1 MKTDNEQKQYLTEKQ
16 IEQATVE
23 ELEANVKNMQEELNQ
38 LKDIETEKGKERFRE
53 LIHLRILCHSRI
65 NLIEFS
71 DMVWKNKDKRKR
83 KDNEEEQ

>member
-71 DMVWKNKDKRKR
+71 DMVWRRKR
-83 KDNEEEQ
+83 GKDNEEEQ

>member
-1 MKTDNEQKQYLTEKQ
+1 MKTDNEQKQYLTREQ

-71 DMVWKNKDKRKR
+71 DMVWRRKRR

>member
-1 MKTDNEQKQYLTEKQ
+1 MKTDNEQKQYLTEEQ

-38 LKDIETEKGKERFRE
+38 LKDIETEEGKDRFRE

-71 DMVWKNKDKRKR
+71 DMVWRRKRR

>member
-1 MKTDNEQKQYLTEKQ
+1 MKTDNEQKQYLTKEQ

-23 ELEANVKNMQEELNQ
+23 ELEDNVKNMQEELNQ

-53 LIHLRILCHSRI
+53 LIHLRILSNTRI

-71 DMVWKNKDKRKR
+71 NMVWKNKDKRKR

>member
-1 MKTDNEQKQYLTEKQ
+1 MKTDNEQKQYLTKEQ

-38 LKDIETEKGKERFRE
+38 LKGIDTEKGKERFRE

-71 DMVWKNKDKRKR
+71 NMVWKNKDKRKR
-83 KDNEEEQ
+83 KEDEEEQ

>member
-1 MKTDNEQKQYLTEKQ
+1 MKTDNEQKQYLTKEQ

-38 LKDIETEKGKERFRE
+38 LKGIETEEGKERFRE

-71 DMVWKNKDKRKR
+71 DMVWKRKR
-83 KDNEEEQ
+83 RKEDEEEQ

>member
-1 MKTDNEQKQYLTEKQ
+1 MKTDNEQKQYLTEEQ

-71 DMVWKNKDKRKR
+71 DMVWRRKRR

>member
-1 MKTDNEQKQYLTEKQ
+1 MKTDNEQKQYLTEEQ

-23 ELEANVKNMQEELNQ
+23 ELEDNVKNMQEELNQ
-38 LKDIETEKGKERFRE
+38 LKDIETEEGKDRFRE

-71 DMVWKNKDKRKR
+71 DMVWRRKRR

>member
-1 MKTDNEQKQYLTEKQ
+1 MKTDNEEKQYLTREQ

-53 LIHLRILCHSRI
+53 LIHLRILCQSRI

-71 DMVWKNKDKRKR
+71 DMVWKRKRR

>member
-1 MKTDNEQKQYLTEKQ
+1 MKTDNEQKQYLTREQ

-23 ELEANVKNMQEELNQ
+23 ELESNVKNMQEELNQ

-71 DMVWKNKDKRKR
+71 DMVWRRKR
-83 KDNEEEQ
+83 RKEDEEEQ

>member
-1 MKTDNEQKQYLTEKQ
+1 MKTDNEQKQYLTKEQ

-38 LKDIETEKGKERFRE
+38 LKDIETEEGKERFRE

-71 DMVWKNKDKRKR
+71 DMVWRRKRR

>member
-1 MKTDNEQKQYLTEKQ
+1 MKTDNEEKQYLTREQ

-38 LKDIETEKGKERFRE
+38 LKGIETEKGKERFRE
-53 LIHLRILCHSRI
+53 LIHLRILCQSRI

-71 DMVWKNKDKRKR
+71 DMVWKRKRR

>member
-1 MKTDNEQKQYLTEKQ
+1 MKTDNEQKQYLTKEQ

-38 LKDIETEKGKERFRE
+38 LKDIDTEEGKERFRE
-53 LIHLRILCHSRI
+53 LVHLRILSNVRI

-83 KDNEEEQ
+83 KGNEEEQ